1 MLNRCIAI
9 CPAVKWVT
17 RTYIDDIFAQQ
28 AKSRG
33 YVASVKWC
41 ERCTKLTAIVDCIV
55 IIIFSHY
62 TDIYDLWMLHWSIQS
77 DNINDKSIMQ
87 YSLLCRQLLLWKNVQ
102 TFFTSLFSVSA
113 SLLLPLHCCT
123 PCSIYLWS
131 QFFIEKSYIILSHFF
146 EKNMADEDH
155 ICFSVCTSKP
165 FPSSLHDK
173 SNK

>member
-102 TFFTSLFSVSA
+102 TFFYFFVFGLSFFAFAFTLLYSMFNLFVIA
-113 SLLLPLHCCT
+113 VLHRKKLHYT
-123 PCSIYLWS
+123 VTFLWKKHGWRGSYL
-131 QFFIEKSYIILSHFF
+131 F
-146 EKNMADEDH
+146 
-155 ICFSVCTSKP
+155 
-165 FPSSLHDK
+165 
-173 SNK
+173 